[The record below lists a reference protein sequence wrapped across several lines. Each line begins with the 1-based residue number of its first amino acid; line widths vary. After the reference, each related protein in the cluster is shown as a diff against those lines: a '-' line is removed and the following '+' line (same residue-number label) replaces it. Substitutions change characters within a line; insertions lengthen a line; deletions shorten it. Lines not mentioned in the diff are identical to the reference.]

1 MKQLLMILLC
11 LALCITTL
19 AACGKNP
26 SAEQTTASTASTDGT
41 TEAEDD
47 FIGEMD
53 ILVPDDSTETTGS
66 SDTEGETED
75 DSSDPTENDTDK
87 DPSKPTEDNT
97 DNDSSKPTE
106 GNTDNDSSKPT
117 EGDTEKEPVQ
127 PTEDDKDEDPIQPTE
142 DKVPSPTNERGE
154 IQLPMIP
161 RLIFTR
167 LPISLCIK

>member
-75 DSSDPTENDTDK
+75 DSSNPTETDTDK
-87 DPSKPTEDNT
+87 DP
-97 DNDSSKPTE
+97 SKPTE

-161 RLIFTR
+161 G
-167 LPISLCIK
+167 